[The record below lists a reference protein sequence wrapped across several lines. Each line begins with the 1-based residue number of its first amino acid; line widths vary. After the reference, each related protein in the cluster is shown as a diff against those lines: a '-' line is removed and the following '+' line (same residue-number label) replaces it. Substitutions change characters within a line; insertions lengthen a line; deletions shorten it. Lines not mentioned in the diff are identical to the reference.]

1 MDRCSHHC
9 LTCAIG
15 EATRG
20 HTKIRDRFTDLA
32 VMADPA
38 AESESVSLTPRPG
51 LRPAD
56 VLCSA
61 AARGGLAALD
71 VGVTMPTDSHG
82 NVDAAQAH
90 ADMKMRKYRRYLH
103 EMEPQGIMY
112 KPIIWTAWGRAHPDV
127 VAVLRSL
134 ATRAA
139 RRRGL
144 ASPSELLSQARRNIA
159 MELQA
164 RAARMVL
171 ACLPTQEDMDEEEED
186 ANQGV
191 SQ

>member
-1 MDRCSHHC
+1 MG
-9 LTCAIG
+9 A
-15 EATRG
+15 
-20 HTKIRDRFTDLA
+20 
-32 VMADPA
+32 
-38 AESESVSLTPRPG
+38 
-51 LRPAD
+51 
-56 VLCSA
+56 
-61 AARGGLAALD
+61 
-71 VGVTMPTDSHG
+71 
-82 NVDAAQAH
+82 
-90 ADMKMRKYRRYLH
+90 
-103 EMEPQGIMY
+103 
-112 KPIIWTAWGRAHPDV
+112 RAHPDV